1 MEKKQDLDTNMERYF
16 MIFEVSEL
24 ANINFEEVLET
35 SIETIRKSLND
46 QKTFVKWDGDT
57 PPSVESL
64 VTKEGPYTYDQILI
78 ILDGPEWTA
87 PMPFFN

>member
-1 MEKKQDLDTNMERYF
+1 MDTNTERQF

-24 ANINFEEVLET
+24 TNINFTEVLET
-35 SIETIRKSLND
+35 SVETIRKSLND
-46 QKTFVKWDGDT
+46 QKTFVKWEGST
-57 PPSVESL
+57 PPSVEAL
-64 VTKEGPYTYDQILI
+64 VSKEGPYTYDEMLI